1 MGNKNLTTKILE
13 SHLVEG
19 ELVPGREI
27 GLKIDHT
34 LLQDATGTMA
44 MLEFMAMGVERVK
57 VDHAAL
63 YIDHNL
69 LQTDNKNADDHIFL
83 MTAAQKFGVHVS
95 KPGNGVSH
103 QVNLERFGIPGKVL
117 LGADSHTPSAA
128 GLAMIAIGAGGL
140 DVAMAMA
147 GHPFYLPCPKVWGIK
162 LTGELRP
169 WVSAKDV
176 ILEMLRRHSS
186 RGCRQNHRILRSRR
200 RHPVSHRPG
209 HHRQHGS
216 RTGGYHHHL
225 PLGPA
230 DAEFLDAQERGEV

>member
-176 ILEMLRRHSS
+176 ILEMLRRHSVKGVS
-186 RGCRQNHRILRSRR
+186 AKSSNTTVPASPPCQPPTGPSSATWEPNWGLPPPSSPRTSGRGI
-200 RHPVSHRPG
+200 PG
-209 HHRQHGS
+209 CPGA
-216 RTGGYHHHL
+216 G
-225 PLGPA
+225 
-230 DAEFLDAQERGEV
+230 